1 MNKYEINKIVKKL
14 NDISYQ
20 SDEPWE
26 MVVSLEDATKI
37 VKDIEENQWIP
48 CSKALPKD
56 SYEYVLIQVKRTG
69 NYEPKVWYT
78 MEVARY
84 ESDKPVGFGKGWVR
98 NGLGEVIA
106 WMPLPEPYI
115 ENK

>member
-1 MNKYEINKIVKKL
+1 MNKYEINKIVEKL
-14 NDISYQ
+14 NDIPYQ
-20 SDEPWE
+20 SDEHLG

-56 SYEYVLIQVKRTG
+56 SYECVLIQVKRTG
-69 NYEPKVWYT
+69 NYEPKVWHT

-84 ESDKPVGFGKGWVR
+84 ESDKPVGFGNGWVR
-98 NGLGEVIA
+98 NGFGEVIA